1 MGEIIGRITQEVI
14 KGDIVEVER
23 LTREAIAEKEDVKR
37 ITNEGFI
44 PGLDLVGEKFSAG
57 EFFLPEMLVAAMAVK
72 AGMEIIKPILSK
84 DGDQSKGTIVAG
96 AVLGDIHDIGK
107 NLVCMMYEGAGFRV
121 IDLGVDVAADKFI
134 QAAITNKA
142 DIIAMSAIISTIRAG
157 MGGIVR
163 DIRASE
169 LESNLKI
176 MVGGAAVTQE
186 FADRI
191 GADGYAS
198 DANLAVKKAKEILG
212 IV

>member
-84 DGDQSKGTIVAG
+84 DGNQSKGTIVAG

>member
-23 LTREAIAEKEDVKR
+23 LTREAIAEKKDVKR

-84 DGDQSKGTIVAG
+84 GGDQSKGTIVAG

-191 GADGYAS
+191 GADGYAP
-198 DANLAVKKAKEILG
+198 DANLAVKKAKEIMG
-212 IV
+212 IA

>member
-1 MGEIIGRITQEVI
+1 MREIIGRITQEVI

-121 IDLGVDVAADKFI
+121 IDLGVDVSADKFI
-134 QAAITNKA
+134 QAAITNRA

-191 GADGYAS
+191 GADGYAP

>member
-191 GADGYAS
+191 GADGYAP

>member
-1 MGEIIGRITQEVI
+1 MGEITGRIAQKVI
-14 KGDIVEVER
+14 EGDIVEVER
-23 LTREAIAEKEDVKR
+23 LTREAIAGKEDLKK
-37 ITNEGFI
+37 ITDEGFI
-44 PGLDLVGEKFSAG
+44 PGLDLVGDKFSAG

-84 DGDQSKGTIVAG
+84 GGSRSKGTIVAG

-107 NLVCMMYEGAGFRV
+107 NLVCMMCEGAGFKV
-121 IDLGVDVAADKFI
+121 IDLGVDVSADKFI
-134 QAAITNKA
+134 QTAITDNA

-169 LESNLKI
+169 LGNNVKI

-191 GADGYAS
+191 GVDGYAP
-198 DANLAVKKAKEILG
+198 DANLAVKKAKEIMG
-212 IV
+212 IM